1 MVRIHFVQLVLKIAF
16 FNDTVVMVRALA
28 IHPLGREEFH
38 CDAVMTP

>member
-1 MVRIHFVQLVLKIAF
+1 MVRIHFVQVVLKIAF
-16 FNDTVVMVRALA
+16 FKDTVVMVRALP